1 MNEIIQGI
9 QVIKMYAWEKC
20 FAKVVDGV
28 RKEEVDKIKKTNIIY
43 GILLCTCMATPFSV
57 FFTLVS
63 YIYFGGRLSGSI
75 VFTVSSC
82 FGIIEQSMINYWPYG
97 LEFFAEAKVSS
108 KRVREFLLEGL
119 LKDTDQ
125 NGKRTINELP
135 IFTGVL
141 LKHASACWDMTESAG
156 ISDFN
161 VEVTENIVVGVV
173 GTVGCGKTSF
183 LNVLLGELPLSDGK
197 VVINGKISYASQEAW
212 IFEGSIRDNIVFVED
227 FDEDRYEKVLRACS
241 LEEDLLM
248 LPKSDLTT
256 VGERGISLSGG
267 QKARI
272 NLARAIYREADIYL
286 LDDPLSAVDS
296 VVGKHLYERC
306 IEEFLSDK
314 IRILVTHQLQFLK
327 QTKHVIL
334 MNKGSIEAQGSF
346 ADLQDQGHF
355 SEILGTQ
362 FQDAEEIEKITI
374 EDSRAFKRADS
385 KISEDSYD
393 EREEEQTEG
402 SVGANVY
409 KTYFNAFGSNFVIF
423 IMFILFV
430 LSRVT
435 FTGTDYFLSRWVNWE
450 ERLPNTTNSTT
461 EEIREK
467 LVFIYAGA
475 LGSTVLLFLVQ
486 TFGFLAICMKIS
498 YKLHDKLFRGVT
510 HATMRFF
517 NLNSSGR
524 ILNRFSKDI
533 NVIDANIP
541 WIMKDCIIVS
551 IFKEAAEEF
560 GLRC

>member
-28 RKEEVDKIKKTNIIY
+28 RKEEVDKIKKTNTIY
-43 GILLCTCMATPFSV
+43 GVLTCTCMATPFSV

-63 YIYFGGRLSGSI
+63 YIYLGGHLTGSI

-82 FGIIEQSMINYWPYG
+82 FGIIEQSMISYWPYG
-97 LEFFAEAKVSS
+97 LEFFAEAKVAS
-108 KRVREFLLEGL
+108 KRVREFLLEGI

-125 NGKRTINELP
+125 NERRTVDESP
-135 IFTGVL
+135 IFPGIL
-141 LKHASACWDMTESAG
+141 LKNASACWDMTESAG

-183 LNVLLGELPLSDGK
+183 LSVLLGELPLSDGK
-197 VVINGKISYASQEAW
+197 VVINGKVSYASQEAW
-212 IFEGSIRDNIVFVED
+212 IFEGSIRDNIVFVEE
-227 FDEDRYEKVLRACS
+227 FSEDRYEKVLRACA
-241 LEEDLLM
+241 LEKDLQM
-248 LPKSDLTT
+248 FPKADLTI

-272 NLARAIYREADIYL
+272 NLARAVYREADIYL
-286 LDDPLSAVDS
+286 LDDPLSAVDT
-296 VVGKHLYERC
+296 VVGNHLYEKC

-327 QTKHVIL
+327 STKHVIL
-334 MNKGSIEAQGSF
+334 MNKGCIEAQGSF
-346 ADLQDQGHF
+346 EELQSQGHF
-355 SEILGTQ
+355 SHLLGSQ
-362 FQDAEEIEKITI
+362 LQDEKQINQLAT
-374 EDSRAFKRADS
+374 EDSKNFKRADS
-385 KISEDSYD
+385 KVSEDDYD

-402 SVGANVY
+402 SVGASVY
-409 KTYFNAFGSNFVIF
+409 KTYFKALGSNLAIALIF
-423 IMFILFV
+423 LLFILV
-430 LSRVT
+430 RVT

-450 ERLPNTTNSTT
+450 EQLPNTTSSHT
-461 EEIREK
+461 EEVREN

-475 LGSTVLLFLVQ
+475 LAATFLLFMVE

-498 YKLHDKLFRGVT
+498 YKLHEKLFGGVT

-517 NLNSSGR
+517 NMNSSGR

-533 NVIDANIP
+533 NVIDTSIP
-541 WIMKDCIIVS
+541 WILRDSIIVS
-551 IFKEAAEEF
+551 SFF
-560 GLRC
+560 FT